1 MLTLKRS
8 YIVLLIGIGTLVAGS
23 IVLGVNS
30 SVLATDFLTN
40 NMVIKKVTI
49 LPGEQFNTDMTSQSG
64 GSLSVLMRGQP
75 FDHQIQAS
83 ILDKDGK
90 VVWKN
95 TFNGDHVSNFNAKQG
110 ESYQIMIKNADKTDV
125 TVDAIIG
132 NVPFMGISNDSNLP
146 NVAGTL
152 AGLGVGIVGILI
164 LIVGG
169 VLFFVDRERKKVI
182 TTT

>member
-49 LPGEQFNTDMTSQSG
+49 SPGEQFNTDMTSQSG

>member
-8 YIVLLIGIGTLVAGS
+8 YIVLLVGVGTLVAGS
-23 IVLGVNS
+23 VVLGVNS

-40 NMVIKKVTI
+40 NMVIKKATI
-49 LPGEQFNTDMTSQSG
+49 APGEQFKTDMTSQYG
-64 GSLSVLMRGQP
+64 GTLSVLMRGQP

-83 ILDKDGK
+83 IMDEDGK
-90 VVWKN
+90 AVWKN
-95 TFNGDHVSNFNAKQG
+95 TFNGDHISNFNAIQG
-110 ESYQIMIKNADKTDV
+110 KTYQIVIKNADKTDV
-125 TVDAIIG
+125 TVDAIVG